1 MCVLV
6 AKGKKINLLCKGF
19 HLIYVF
25 LVALQNQEYVKNKLE
40 MVGIIVEDIQY

>member
-6 AKGKKINLLCKGF
+6 AKGKKNQFTMQRFSPHIC
-19 HLIYVF
+19 F